1 MNNKLCSYI
10 GFAIKS
16 GLVYIGVDNIKPNA
30 EVCLI
35 TNNLAENSKEKINN
49 FKNLK
54 VFEIDQ
60 SIFDKML
67 NAGVKVISIKK
78 SELSKAIVKLL
89 EEK

>member
-10 GFAIKS
+10 GFAIKA

-49 FKNLK
+49 LKNVK